1 MDFNQLPGSHDNPST
16 FPLTD
21 LRFVGPRVGNRIKS
35 KHVQFSLS
43 DFGNDGKKTFSK
55 VRSLR
60 QSVAWGESR
69 IVPELVSDWR
79 VVTVT
84 REKRVIAAVSGRVRV
99 D

>member
-1 MDFNQLPGSHDNPST
+1 M
-16 FPLTD
+16 
-21 LRFVGPRVGNRIKS
+21 RR
-35 KHVQFSLS
+35 
-43 DFGNDGKKTFSK
+43 
-55 VRSLR
+55 
-60 QSVAWGESR
+60 SVAWGESR